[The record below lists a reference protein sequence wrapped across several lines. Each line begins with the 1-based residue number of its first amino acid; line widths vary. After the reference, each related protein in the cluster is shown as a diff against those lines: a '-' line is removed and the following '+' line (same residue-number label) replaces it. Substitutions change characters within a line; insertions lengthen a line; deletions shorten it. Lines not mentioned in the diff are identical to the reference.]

1 MSSNAA
7 LTYDE
12 AVQALTS
19 FYERGEHATAEMFA
33 RPDRT
38 VDRRAPLIPTPHDVV
53 AARTQGR
60 AEALALLLDV
70 DTDTFC
76 SEYIVDGGSLP
87 SGDRN
92 EGWDESRLKALF
104 RADDTAYSLMQAA
117 EGEYWSN
124 LALREEADRN
134 YALSKSV
141 ANTPVIEAARS
152 LTTAYR
158 DGALSAHHVSE
169 LELAIANQR
178 YELLDSGANLAALPP
193 TFKGKHVSLKQ
204 KGAKLFLTLELDGV
218 EGAPSYLVTPVNPA
232 VVRAKTT
239 DSANPGENQ

>member
-1 MSSNAA
+1 MSTDRA
-7 LTYDE
+7 LTFDE
-12 AVQALTS
+12 AVRALKA
-19 FYERGEHATAEMFA
+19 FYERGEHATIAMFVTA
-33 RPDRT
+33 APT
-38 VDRRAPLIPTPHDVV
+38 ASNRASMVPTPPDVV
-53 AARTQGR
+53 AARAQGR
-60 AEALALLLDV
+60 AEALALLLDI

-92 EGWDESRLKALF
+92 EGWDASRLKALF

-193 TFKGKHVSLKQ
+193 TFEGKHVSLKQ

-232 VVRAKTT
+232 VVRAEMK